1 MLKQKFYGVDLI
13 RVIAC
18 ISVCLFHFCN
28 LNVYNAQTY
37 LPTESKLLLFS
48 NIIWYFM
55 FSFFIISS
63 YILFYSLA
71 NEQYTLK
78 QYSKFI
84 TKRFLRIYPPF
95 LISVIIFI
103 LIQYLFTLN
112 PHYQG
117 SVFKIEWSK
126 LISNLL
132 FCPSLF
138 GHQWYNPIYWTL
150 AIEFQFYFVLGIVFP
165 ILNSEKFNCNFTFEI
180 IALLFVYLTIY
191 YDSTNYNLNKQ
202 TLISYWDLFYLG
214 FILYRY
220 KSNKINLTKAMV
232 IIMFLMF
239 GIFLHYHQS
248 EHYMIF
254 YISIIAILVIFFVN
268 QLPKIFSSMS
278 DISYSFYL
286 THGFTG
292 GLFLYFTR
300 NIFNDDLTRVVMV
313 FVALIIS
320 ILGAIPFYKF
330 IEKPWQKRSQK
341 LRLNALN
348 NSPKQGRKK
357 FF

>member
-1 MLKQKFYGVDLI
+1 MFKQKFYGVDLL

-28 LNVYNAQTY
+28 MKLDNTQTY
-37 LPTESKLLLFS
+37 LSSESKLLMFS
-48 NIIWYFM
+48 NMIWYFM

-63 YILFYSLA
+63 YILFFSLA
-71 NEQYTLK
+71 NDQYHLK

-84 TKRFLRIYPPF
+84 LKRFLRIYPPF
-95 LISVIIFI
+95 LFSVIFFI
-103 LIQYLFTLN
+103 LVQFLFTLN

-117 SVFKIEWSK
+117 ATFQMEWSK
-126 LISNLL
+126 LISNLF

-150 AIEFQFYFVLGIVFP
+150 AIEFQFYFVLGLVFP
-165 ILNSEKFNCNFTFEI
+165 ILNSEKFNNSFFFEI
-180 IALLFVYLTIY
+180 IALIIVYLTIY
-191 YDSTNYNLNKQ
+191 YDSTIYNLNKQ
-202 TLISYWDLFYLG
+202 TILSFWDLFYLG

-220 KSNKINLTKAMV
+220 KSNKINLNKALV
-232 IIMFLMF
+232 ILVLLLFA
-239 GIFLHYHQS
+239 IFLHYYQS
-248 EHYMIF
+248 ENYMIF
-254 YISIIAILVIFFVN
+254 YISIIVILVILFVK
-268 QLPKIFSSMS
+268 QIPKMISNMS

-300 NIFNDDLTRVVMV
+300 NMFNDDLIRISMV
-313 FVALIIS
+313 FVALFIS
-320 ILGAIPFYKF
+320 ILGTFPFYKF

-341 LRLNALN
+341 LRLNVLN
-348 NSPKQGRKK
+348 NTPK
-357 FF
+357 

>member
-1 MLKQKFYGVDLI
+1 MFKQKFYGVDLL

-28 LNVYNAQTY
+28 LKLDNTQTY
-37 LPTESKLLLFS
+37 LSSESKLLLFS

-63 YILFYSLA
+63 YILFFSLA
-71 NEQYTLK
+71 NEKYTLK
-78 QYSKFI
+78 QYGKFI
-84 TKRFLRIYPPF
+84 LKRFLRIYPPF
-95 LISVIIFI
+95 LFSVIIFI
-103 LIQYLFTLN
+103 LIQFAFTLN

-117 SVFKIEWSK
+117 AQFQIEWSK

-132 FCPSLF
+132 FCPHLF
-138 GHQWYNPIYWTL
+138 GYEWYNPIYWTL

-165 ILNSEKFNCNFTFEI
+165 ILNSERFNGNFTFEI
-180 IALLFVYLTIY
+180 IALIIVYATIY
-191 YDSTNYNLNKQ
+191 FDSTSLNLNKQ
-202 TLISYWDLFYLG
+202 TLLSYWDLFYLG

-220 KSNKINLTKAMV
+220 KSNKINLNKALV
-232 IIMFLMF
+232 ILLLLMLA
-239 GIFLHYHQS
+239 IFLHYHQT
-248 EHYMIF
+248 EHFMIF
-254 YISIIAILVIFFVN
+254 YVSAIVILVIFFVKE
-268 QLPKIFSSMS
+268 LPNMISKMS

-300 NIFNDDLTRVVMV
+300 NIFNDDITRIVMV
-313 FVALIIS
+313 FIALVIS
-320 ILGAIPFYKF
+320 ILGTLPFYKL

-348 NSPKQGRKK
+348 NAPK
-357 FF
+357 